1 MPHSLHSLT
10 NNIYVTDNNNNNNNN
25 NNNKMYQ
32 KHRLKIIL
40 SNFIKQNISYKT
52 IQVQAT

>member
-1 MPHSLHSLT
+1 MPHSLHNLT
-10 NNIYVTDNNNNNNNN
+10 NNIYVTDNNNNN

-40 SNFIKQNISYKT
+40 SNFVKQNISYKT
-52 IQVQAT
+52 ILVQTT

>member
-1 MPHSLHSLT
+1 MPDSLHNLT
-10 NNIYVTDNNNNNNNN
+10 NNIYVTDNNNNNN

-40 SNFIKQNISYKT
+40 SNFVKQNISYKT
-52 IQVQAT
+52 ILVQAT